1 MCVVCSAAR
10 RGYSRASW
18 SLFHA
23 GREAGSLL
31 DTAIRRARSV
41 SQVYKADEALR
52 QLNEGDVFGER
63 CLLEVCKRHAL
74 ATSDAAAA

>member
-1 MCVVCSAAR
+1 MLCGPQGVLAC
-10 RGYSRASW
+10 
-18 SLFHA
+18 
-23 GREAGSLL
+23 LL
-31 DTAIRRARSV
+31 VAFPCWARSGIASGHI

>member
-1 MCVVCSAAR
+1 
-10 RGYSRASW
+10 
-18 SLFHA
+18 
-23 GREAGSLL
+23 
-31 DTAIRRARSV
+31 
-41 SQVYKADEALR
+41 VYKADEALR